1 MTYVQKS
8 EYLIKN
14 KIMKTFQGILF
25 DYNSS
30 DGCIN
35 YDYIPTQE
43 EEDELQREEDEAM
56 EE

>member
-1 MTYVQKS
+1 M
-8 EYLIKN
+8 
-14 KIMKTFQGILF
+14 
-25 DYNSS
+25 DYFSP
-30 DGCIN
+30 DGYIN